1 MNDGLLALLGFLLV
15 LLVIAYLVALVV
27 SWWKIFKKGGEEGWA
42 AIVPFYNAYIL
53 GKVAGGVGF
62 GVGFLVVVMIQFFGI
77 IMGLVVMI
85 ITDEERAYDII
96 YFLFALPF
104 LIMRLVLAF
113 KLGGKFGCGVG
124 IRFLLAIPHIN
135 LIAFLYLAF
144 SKNCIYSEQ
153 PKEASVGLFIV
164 LLFIPLL
171 FVFLILTAVA
181 VPRFTADRTDGQVA
195 TARSDL
201 ASAQKA
207 IVAKV
212 FADNI
217 DVNKRKAPNGKDW
230 GEWIMEIAE
239 LDESRWKAGNNGIY
253 AIGTDEKGKKRKLC
267 KDISGLPALWI
278 NPRDGN
284 MHFNP
289 SRLSDD
295 YDKDDF
301 CSALRMSY
309 ASSGGN
315 GDKIIPLAS
324 TGVIEF

>member
-1 MNDGLLALLGFLLV
+1 MDNGLLALLGFLLV

-27 SWWKIFKKGGEEGWA
+27 SWWKIFEKGGEEGWA

-77 IMGLVVMI
+77 IMGLVVVSL
-85 ITDEERAYDII
+85 TGEEDAYALIVI
-96 YFLFALPF
+96 LFALPF

-124 IRFLLAIPHIN
+124 IRFLLAIPYIN
-135 LIAFLYLAF
+135 FIAFLYLAF
-144 SKNCIYSEQ
+144 SKNCVYSEQ
-153 PKEASVGLFIV
+153 PKEASVGWFIVFLLTPLFIIF
-164 LLFIPLL
+164 LLFM
-171 FVFLILTAVA
+171 AVA
-181 VPRFTADRTDGQVA
+181 VPRFTATGMRAQVSI
-195 TARSDL
+195 ARSDL

-267 KDISGLPALWI
+267 KDISGLPVLWI

-301 CSALRMSY
+301 CSYLRMSY
-309 ASSGGN
+309 TYSGGN
-315 GDKIIPLAS
+315 YDRIIPLAS
-324 TGVIEF
+324 TGSVEW